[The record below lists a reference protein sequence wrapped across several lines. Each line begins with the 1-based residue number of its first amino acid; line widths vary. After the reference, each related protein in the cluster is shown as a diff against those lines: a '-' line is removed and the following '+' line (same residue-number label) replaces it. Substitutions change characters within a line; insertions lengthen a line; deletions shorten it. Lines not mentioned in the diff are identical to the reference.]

1 MNCGFYFNNINV
13 NRKDNDLFRFVV
25 SGLLLRIKLTFF
37 KFLILLECVCAH
49 TYMCERENYATI
61 KKDTMPP
68 AATWMDFECIML
80 NEISHT
86 EKDKYCMITLKCG
99 I

>member
-1 MNCGFYFNNINV
+1 
-13 NRKDNDLFRFVV
+13 
-25 SGLLLRIKLTFF
+25 
-37 KFLILLECVCAH
+37 
-49 TYMCERENYATI
+49 MCERENYATI

-86 EKDKYCMITLKCG
+86 EKGKYGMISLVRG